1 MGFPTKINYT
11 WGKGFPGGIASANP
25 RRSAIPGPMGFVAG
39 AGGVTVA
46 AFGWVQADG
55 VTVLNKPIASEAP
68 TGFVLRDQTGLIT
81 PYLGEST
88 MTLPSGFNVQL
99 MTGGDYFAVSAATA
113 ATPEQAVYAST
124 TDGTLQ
130 TGVAGTVPEG
140 TVATG
145 WIVTQGGAAGS
156 TIIISGAVA
165 PIAGSNE

>member
-39 AGGVTVA
+39 AGGVTVG

-88 MTLPSGFNVQL
+88 MTLPDGFNVQL
-99 MTGGDYFAVSAATA
+99 MTGGDYFAASASTA
-113 ATPEQAVYAST
+113 ATPGQTVYAST
-124 TDGTLQ
+124 TDGSLAS
-130 TGVAGTVPEG
+130 GPPASAPDGHI
-140 TVATG
+140 ATG